1 MARVAALLVPWHA
14 RAIER
19 AYAPGG
25 IGFEAA
31 RADFEGHADAEE
43 HVEDGEEV
51 EEACK
56 SQRVS

>member
-1 MARVAALLVPWHA
+1 VPWHA